1 LKYFKEIC
9 PGFFNEENNKEKD
22 FLKIIQ
28 NNWDNF
34 ENNNENTINE
44 LDVNIL
50 RLNEENN
57 IIIKIMIMK

>member
-44 LDVNIL
+44 LDVNKEI
-50 RLNEENN
+50 NN
-57 IIIKIMIMK
+57 NNDYGDNL